1 LPKTRSGKIMRRILR
16 DLVKNPHKKI
26 KTDISTL
33 LNRNVLKD
41 ISKIIINQ

>member
-1 LPKTRSGKIMRRILR
+1 MRRILR